1 MTSCAECLTSLATT
15 RLADF
20 NRESVLVA
28 HCSQCAACAAALSDF
43 QLAERR
49 LALTLSELRPLPPSI
64 TVASEAIAGSE
75 KLRRRTAARIFR
87 SALAIIG
94 LVLLGSYVRE
104 EIWIK
109 QWPVIITE
117 IVQLQCM
124 STDDAT
130 ALVTPFLRSDG
141 ASVYSVPGAR
151 AITIRGAESEA
162 TRAIFEL
169 KTFESKYCLLPAP
182 PGADVKPAD
191 AGPGKD

>member
-1 MTSCAECLTSLATT
+1 MTSCAQCLTSLSTT

-20 NRESVLVA
+20 NRDSSLVA
-28 HCSQCAACAAALSDF
+28 HCSQCAACAAVLSDF

-49 LALTLSELRPLPPSI
+49 LAVTLSELRPLPPSI

-75 KLRRRTAARIFR
+75 RLRRRTAARIFR

-104 EIWIK
+104 EIWVK
-109 QWPVIITE
+109 QWPVVITE

-130 ALVTPFLRSDG
+130 ALVTPFLRSSG
-141 ASVYSVPGAR
+141 ASVYSMPGAR
-151 AITIRGAESEA
+151 AITVRGAEGEA
-162 TRAIFEL
+162 TRAIWEL
-169 KTFESKYCLLPAP
+169 KNFESKYCLLPATR
-182 PGADVKPAD
+182 GADVNPGA